1 MREGEEEIP
10 SRSRALQGVLGA
22 QGGCGNKGRGWW
34 AGDFALCLLLFHYS
48 ALAMPGGR
56 RAGLQARKLVS
67 GEMTSVPATLDPA
80 HVPLSPT
87 AISGLG
93 KAGRGNVL
101 KELID

>member
-1 MREGEEEIP
+1 MF
-10 SRSRALQGVLGA
+10 GA
-22 QGGCGNKGRGWW
+22 QRGCWSKGWGWW
-34 AGDFALCLLLFHYS
+34 AGVFALCLLLLHYS

-67 GEMTSVPATLDPA
+67 GETTSVPATLDPA

-87 AISGLG
+87 AVSDLG
-93 KAGRGNVL
+93 KASRGNVL